1 MGSRDRGVAS
11 SVGKWAEGR
20 SEAEGAVAAWP
31 APAVK
36 RSGSRLRPN
45 PKFPRTALPHRRGAH
60 VQKRSNLKRQN
71 QYQKYEVL
79 ARPERERLR
88 TASPHSGPPHATGV
102 LLLAAQRRLA
112 AAFLSSRTSHHW
124 AWGCTE
130 SHVL

>member
-45 PKFPRTALPHRRGAH
+45 PKFPRTPHCRTGAALTS
-60 VQKRSNLKRQN
+60 KN
-71 QYQKYEVL
+71 
-79 ARPERERLR
+79 
-88 TASPHSGPPHATGV
+88 
-102 LLLAAQRRLA
+102 AQ
-112 AAFLSSRTSHHW
+112 T
-124 AWGCTE
+124 
-130 SHVL
+130 